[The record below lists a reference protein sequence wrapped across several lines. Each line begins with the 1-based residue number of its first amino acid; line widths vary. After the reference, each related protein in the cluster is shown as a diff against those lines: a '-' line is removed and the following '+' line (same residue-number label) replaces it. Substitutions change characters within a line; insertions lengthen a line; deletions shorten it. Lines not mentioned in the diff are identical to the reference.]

1 MVIIFVIYGARG
13 QVIRELGQ
21 NMLIFEAFQGSQ
33 VSTILNNY
41 SKILKNI
48 IIELLQL
55 YKQYGSKIVYMI
67 LTIV

>member
-13 QVIRELGQ
+13 QVIRELGP

-33 VSTILNNY
+33 VSTILNDY

-55 YKQYGSKIVYMI
+55 Y
-67 LTIV
+67 